1 MRTNRLLD
9 QKGVIRLKALFWIV
23 FFAALLYGAYKIVPP
38 YVSFYMTKT
47 DVEEE
52 AKIAHM
58 YTDESL
64 AQRILRNAEAWSV
77 PLTKDDIEIVRDR
90 DSISITVR
98 YTDRIVFI
106 GGFVE
111 EIPHEIIV
119 ESELKETSGILK

>member
-1 MRTNRLLD
+1 MKKNRLLD
-9 QKGVIRLKALFWIV
+9 QKGAIRLKPLFWIV
-23 FFAALLYGAYKIVPP
+23 FFAALLYGAYKIVPS

-58 YTDESL
+58 YTDDSL
-64 AQRILRNAEAWSV
+64 AEHILKNAEAWSV
-77 PLTKDDIEIVRDR
+77 PLTKDDIEIIRNNGY
-90 DSISITVR
+90 ISVTVR

-111 EIPHEIIV
+111 EIPREIIV
-119 ESELKETSGILK
+119 ESELKDSSGILK